1 MKTKKTI
8 ILLIGLIGLL
18 AACARQPAEEAAVE
32 EIAVVEE
39 AAINTL
45 TAEEAADGWALL
57 FDGTS
62 LDKWRA
68 FRGEEVPPGWT
79 TQDGALFFD
88 GKDAGEGYGDLTTRE
103 MFADF
108 ELQLEWKISPGGNSG
123 ILYRVTE
130 DEEQEFHTGP
140 EMQIID
146 DKAEM
151 YSELEA
157 NRKSGSNYG
166 LQAPAVDNVKPIG
179 EWNSVHL
186 IVDGAHVEQWQN
198 GDKVV
203 EYELWTPEW
212 KEAVS
217 NTKFGEWPSYGM
229 NKTGHIVLQDHGAG
243 VWFKNLKI
251 KRLNQETVNPPA
263 AENPKL

>member
-1 MKTKKTI
+1 MKTRKTI
-8 ILLIGLIGLL
+8 ILLIGLTGLL
-18 AACARQPAEEAAVE
+18 AACAQQPAEAPIE
-32 EIAVVEE
+32 EVAVVEE
-39 AAINTL
+39 AAVNTL
-45 TAEEAADGWALL
+45 TAEEAAEGWELL

-68 FRGEEVPPGWT
+68 FRGEEVPPGWIA
-79 TQDGALFFD
+79 QDGTLFFD
-88 GKDAGEGYGDLTTRE
+88 GKDAGEGYGDLTSRE

-140 EMQIID
+140 EMQILD
-146 DKAEM
+146 DKAER
-151 YSELEA
+151 YKDLGITH
-157 NRKSGSNYG
+157 KSGANYA
-166 LQAPAVDNVKPIG
+166 LEPAAVDNVKPVG
-179 EWNSVHL
+179 EWNSVRL
-186 IVDGAHVEQWQN
+186 IANGAHVEQWQN

-217 NTKFGEWPSYGM
+217 NTKFAEWPRYGM
-229 NKTGHIVLQDHGAG
+229 NKEGHIVLQDHGAG
-243 VWFKNLKI
+243 VWFRNLKI
-251 KRLNQETVNPPA
+251 KRLNQEEA
-263 AENPKL
+263 GAE